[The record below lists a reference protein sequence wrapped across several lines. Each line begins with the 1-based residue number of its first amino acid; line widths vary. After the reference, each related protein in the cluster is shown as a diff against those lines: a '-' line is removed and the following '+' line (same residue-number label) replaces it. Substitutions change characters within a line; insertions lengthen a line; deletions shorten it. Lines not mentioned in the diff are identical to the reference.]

1 MKNQRMKLQTSNKI
15 ELVNT
20 SQIFTIYR
28 KGALNLFIRLTGAGL
43 DHPSMILN
51 INAIVAFRERPD
63 GFTAVAYILNEQTL
77 QAIVRET
84 LDEVMDIIHEM
95 EEKYYD

>member
-1 MKNQRMKLQTSNKI
+1 
-15 ELVNT
+15 
-20 SQIFTIYR
+20 
-28 KGALNLFIRLTGAGL
+28 
-43 DHPSMILN
+43 MILN

>member
-1 MKNQRMKLQTSNKI
+1 MKSQRIKLQTSNKR

-43 DHPSMILN
+43 DHGNIILN
-51 INAIVAFRERPD
+51 INTIIAFQERAD
-63 GFTAVAYILNEQTL
+63 GFTTVAYEFGERTL

-84 LDEVMDIIHEM
+84 LDEVMEAIHEM